1 MRDSV
6 IYKLVHRLVEISV
19 KHKLGHLGSCLT
31 TLPIIYEIYS
41 KKRPHDKFVLSN
53 GHSGLSLYVVL
64 EHFHGVDAEYLLE
77 KHGIHP
83 DRDLD
88 NFIDVSTGSLGLG
101 LTVATGLALG
111 DKTRDVYC
119 VISDGECAEGSIWE
133 ALRFISDFPVENIH
147 VHCNVNGWSAYQ
159 SVDTEKIQKRLE
171 SFLDRIV
178 IHKTD
183 LNEFI
188 KWETP
193 LSAHYTTATN
203 EILNMIK
210 EKL

>member
-1 MRDSV
+1 MKDLV
-6 IYKLVHRLVEISV
+6 IYKLAHRLVEISV

-31 TLPIIYEIYS
+31 TLPIIYGIYS
-41 KKRPHDKFVLSN
+41 KKRPQDKFVLSN
-53 GHSGLSLYVVL
+53 GHSGLALYVVL
-64 EHFHGVDAEYLLE
+64 EHFYGVDAEHLLE

-88 NFIDVSTGSLGLG
+88 NFIDVATGSLGLG

-119 VISDGECAEGSIWE
+119 IISDGECAEGSIWE
-133 ALRFISDFPVENIH
+133 ALRFISDFPVQNIH

-159 SVDTEKIQKRLE
+159 SVDMEKIEKRLK

-203 EILNMIK
+203 EILNIIR